1 MVKYVDKVAVILRL
15 EFMLAC
21 ISLNF
26 SSMTVLVSLELFE
39 TFYSI
44 CRNFSN
50 LASLSLP

>member
-26 SSMTVLVSLELFE
+26 SSMTVLVSQSFWKLFIPYAE
-39 TFYSI
+39 VF
-44 CRNFSN
+44 
-50 LASLSLP
+50 